1 MKENNLYGDISKKFV
16 AMSYFTILQTYLY
29 NVAMTIITKTIKV
42 KNNCHQ
48 NCVELIGQAKLD

>member
-29 NVAMTIITKTIKV
+29 NVAMTIITKTIS
-42 KNNCHQ
+42 
-48 NCVELIGQAKLD
+48 